1 MLLFRRCCVGVVP
14 LLFRLGA
21 KVKTI
26 FESSKCV
33 VDAWLMRLTD
43 YYFTNWFVLVNADLT
58 FIFYL

>member
-33 VDAWLMRLTD
+33 VDA
-43 YYFTNWFVLVNADLT
+43 
-58 FIFYL
+58 